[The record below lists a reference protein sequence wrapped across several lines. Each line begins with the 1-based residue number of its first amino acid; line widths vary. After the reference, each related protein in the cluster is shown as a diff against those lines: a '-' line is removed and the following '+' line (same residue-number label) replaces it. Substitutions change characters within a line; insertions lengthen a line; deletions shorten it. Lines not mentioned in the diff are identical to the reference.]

1 MTISRLM
8 RNRFLLLTALAAA
21 LVSACRVDVEPT
33 VYTAPK
39 VDYSAEGPITVS
51 VGEKVSLDA
60 KVLEGDRLTL
70 GWYVNDVLEASTAH
84 FEYVFKVAGNYT
96 VRFEA
101 RNGAGKAEK
110 TFEVTVNDIFK
121 AHLSVG
127 DSTAIRRTQL
137 QTLKVMAIVDAGSGV
152 EHEWQVDGKVESTEA
167 YFNTFVLQDVKTY
180 HVAYHGHNAAGSFS
194 REFDVNVDE
203 TRLTMTWSVLDAVV
217 VLNEGETLEIVSTA
231 IYGGSGLQSTWTLD
245 GETISTE
252 KDLSYKFSLSGEH
265 DLKYS
270 AVNAKGETASRS
282 WLVNVISSGYL
293 IDDFENISDLSSW
306 WNRNEN
312 QPGVQLV
319 PNPDPTGINT
329 SEHVMSDQVS
339 GTGGTSGYFNLKL
352 SVLASSK
359 GIDVTKY
366 NGVRI
371 KIHLGNS
378 NYYPRIE
385 YGGTKYPPVTPA
397 QRGNKWEI
405 LDFRFPSNFAS
416 GKNIT
421 FRPML
426 KEDGTNIPSGAVSDT
441 NPRIIY
447 IDDVEF
453 LESNL

>member
-1 MTISRLM
+1 M
-8 RNRFLLLTALAAA
+8 RNRIFLYMALAAA
-21 LVSACRVDVEPT
+21 LISSCKVDVEPT

-39 VDYSAEGPITVS
+39 VSFSTDGPVTATV
-51 VGEKVSLDA
+51 GDKVIFDA
-60 KVLEGDRLTL
+60 NVIEGDRLTL
-70 GWYVNDVLEASTAH
+70 GWYVNEVLEASTAH
-84 FEYVFKVAGNYT
+84 FEYVFQTAGNHS

-101 RNGAGKAEK
+101 RNGAGKVQK
-110 TFEVTVNDIFK
+110 TFDVTVNDILK

-127 DSTAIRRTQL
+127 DSTVIRRMQL
-137 QTLKVMAIVDAGSGV
+137 QTLKVMAIVDAGSDV
-152 EHEWQVDGKVESTEA
+152 QHEWKVDGNLESTEA
-167 YFNTFVLQDVKTY
+167 YFNTFVLQEVKTY
-180 HVAYHGHNAAGSFS
+180 HVAYSGKNSAGSFAK
-194 REFDVNVDE
+194 EFDVNVDE

-217 VLNEGETLEIVSTA
+217 TLNEGETLEIVSTA

-265 DLKYS
+265 DLKYN

-282 WLVNVISSGYL
+282 WLVNVLSSGFL
-293 IDDFENISDLSSW
+293 IDDFENISDLASW

-312 QPGVQLV
+312 QPGVQLAE
-319 PNPDPTGINT
+319 NPDKSGANT
-329 SEHVMSDQVS
+329 SDYCMSDQVA

-352 SVLASSK
+352 SVIASSK
-359 GIDVTKY
+359 GIDVSKY

-397 QRGNKWEI
+397 QRGNKWEV
-405 LDFRFPSNFAS
+405 LDYRFPSNFDS

-447 IDDVEF
+447 IDDIEF